1 MQQTESNRSHINTEI
16 NEIEELVSDGDM
28 NANVNAGAAQ
38 TSPREQ
44 SPSTMSKAIKNAD
57 KQAST
62 TSR

>member
-1 MQQTESNRSHINTEI
+1 MQQTDSNRSHINTEV
-16 NEIEELVSDGDM
+16 NEIEELVSEGET
-28 NANVNAGAAQ
+28 NANVNAEVAQ

-44 SPSTMSKAIKNAD
+44 TPSTMSKAIKNAD